1 MSAMRSAAAVGPSWV
16 RLTRSFRQHNHN
28 SVTPIDRVLL
38 LVGVGVYVEDDDDD
52 DDDDDVS

>member
-38 LVGVGVYVEDDDDD
+38 LVGEGVYVEDDDDD
-52 DDDDDVS
+52 DDDDVS